1 MLLEVYVTRNL
12 NITFRIYSVSEYKYN
27 TNSSSRANIGLN
39 VNSEEKKLLKKSLC
53 PKVKYTFQLYLLHEI
68 LFIMWLLC

>member
-39 VNSEEKKLLKKSLC
+39 VNSEEKKQKKTVKKISL
-53 PKVKYTFQLYLLHEI
+53 PESKIHFSALSFT
-68 LFIMWLLC
+68 